1 MLSPRWAGERSKPEG
16 AVTGAGGSGFLVA
29 SAFTWTNC
37 TPCGFCT
44 PAAGGQKRTKT
55 ARARGN
61 RKAATLAIESLV
73 FVSLSW
79 DKRVSREEICFY
91 CAPEVTWAA
100 SYVGPSWLRLT
111 GHGRRGGRALEEVP
125 AVCKQLLLG

>member
-1 MLSPRWAGERSKPEG
+1 IAPASSVEVRYLVRFRYVRATDGMLSRRWARYRSEPGG
-16 AVTGAGGSGFLVA
+16 AITGAGGSGFLVA

-73 FVSLSW
+73 F
-79 DKRVSREEICFY
+79 EI
-91 CAPEVTWAA
+91 
-100 SYVGPSWLRLT
+100 
-111 GHGRRGGRALEEVP
+111 
-125 AVCKQLLLG
+125 

>member
-1 MLSPRWAGERSKPEG
+1 
-16 AVTGAGGSGFLVA
+16 VA

-73 FVSLSW
+73 FEIVNR
-79 DKRVSREEICFY
+79 DKRILQRGNLLLLCTGSNLGGQLRRAKLVKAYR
-91 CAPEVTWAA
+91 TWAQGV
-100 SYVGPSWLRLT
+100 VGR
-111 GHGRRGGRALEEVP
+111 
-125 AVCKQLLLG
+125 